1 MTVKAKPRS
10 LMSYLETIPDPRVN
24 RTRKHALV
32 DILAVTLLAVLSD
45 ADTFEDIHEFGVEQE
60 AWLKQSWPLTN
71 GIPSADTF
79 SRFLQ
84 SLNPKLFGAIVGE
97 WLAAAC
103 EATGLKHVAIDG
115 KSIRAAKRETFAGC
129 LHLVTAWATEN
140 GLVLGQEAVADKSNE
155 IPAIPELLK
164 TLDLAGALVTID
176 AAGTQVE
183 IARQIVA
190 QGGDYLLPVKK
201 NQPKLLAACE
211 ANFAAAQTTEF
222 VGDDVTMDA
231 SVESKHGRIDERYT
245 LALAKP
251 TGVPAEWPDVKVI
264 VQMKRERE
272 VNGKRTATTVLL
284 RLQQTAR
291 GEDSRPTD
299 PPSLGHRKRIALG
312 ARYDLPR
319 RHPQDA
325 GPKRRSQPR
334 ADSTNRAHT
343 PQTRPG
349 QTKPQDQTKE
359 SRMESRIPTPT
370 PARFSRKLDAATLGE
385 RPSGGECPDGN
396 H

>member
-10 LMSYLETIPDPRVN
+10 LMSYLETIPDPRVS
-24 RTRKHALV
+24 RTRKHELV

-45 ADTFEDIHEFGVEQE
+45 ADTYEDIHEFGVEQE
-60 AWLKQSWPLTN
+60 AWLKQSWPLAN

-79 SRFLQ
+79 SRVLQ
-84 SLNPKLFGAIVGE
+84 SLNPKVFGAVVGE

-115 KSIRAAKRETFAGC
+115 KSIRAAKRDTFAGC

-211 ANFAAAQTTEF
+211 ANFARAQATEF

-251 TGVPAEWPDVKVI
+251 TGLPAEWSDAKV
-264 VQMKRERE
+264 VLQVNRERE
-272 VNGKRTATTVLL
+272 VNGKRTATTVYYVCSKRLAAKTLAQPIRRHWAIENELHWVLDMTFREDTLKTRNRNAGANLGLIRRTALTLL
-284 RLQQTAR
+284 KRAPGKQSLKTKRKKAGWSPEYRLQLLQ
-291 GEDSRPTD
+291 GFPE
-299 PPSLGHRKRIALG
+299 
-312 ARYDLPR
+312 
-319 RHPQDA
+319 
-325 GPKRRSQPR
+325 
-334 ADSTNRAHT
+334 N
-343 PQTRPG
+343 
-349 QTKPQDQTKE
+349 
-359 SRMESRIPTPT
+359 
-370 PARFSRKLDAATLGE
+370 
-385 RPSGGECPDGN
+385 
-396 H
+396 